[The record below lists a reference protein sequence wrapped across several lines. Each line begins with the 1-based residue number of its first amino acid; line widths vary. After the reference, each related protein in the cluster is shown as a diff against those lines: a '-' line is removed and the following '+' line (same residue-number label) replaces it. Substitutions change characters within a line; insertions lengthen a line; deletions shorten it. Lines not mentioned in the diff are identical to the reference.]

1 MSLDGHPR
9 AAAMAKKP
17 RPAQAGDCPKGGD
30 HNYVKTSEG
39 GGYVTHTCKKCKDA
53 ITRKQ
58 EGRMT
63 SGRALLFVL
72 LLGLPVAMT
81 VIAAWAQRAT

>member
-1 MSLDGHPR
+1 MS
-9 AAAMAKKP
+9 
-17 RPAQAGDCPKGGD
+17 AGDCPKGGD
-30 HNYVKTSEG
+30 HVYVKTSEG

-58 EGRMT
+58 EGRM
-63 SGRALLFVL
+63 SRALLFVL

-81 VIAAWAQRAT
+81 VIAAWARGAR